1 MTDLVATTSLSAC
14 QRRVFL
20 RQREFRTVNTRW
32 MRLFLGAALAVGLAT
47 GTRGAELS
55 AAGATGADVSQ
66 ILNRENAELKIEL
79 KPVDLVDDMAYLRR
93 VSVDL
98 IGRIPSHEEIQEYMA
113 WAPGERRS
121 KIVDKLMSDPRFV
134 DRWTTFFADMLRL
147 RSNSPGGAAALA
159 FVHQALQD
167 EMPYDELAKRF
178 ISANGKAGAV
188 PEVAYVLGD
197 NADPMALAGATA
209 QIFMGLRIS
218 CAQCHD
224 HPFDK
229 WTRQDFY
236 GFAAYFGKTRR
247 YENDFTNTVYTQEVN
262 ASSVL
267 WPPQGDAPDS
277 ERKPVDPKFLVG
289 LIEASATPDFIAR
302 LDGKRQTEAEL
313 AEAALAATEK
323 ADSIDDLLLD
333 AADTALKASK
343 GRGKSAFDIA
353 AEAKK
358 DREAIDLNA
367 AMSKASESR
376 TALADLIAS
385 PRNRY
390 FARSFVN
397 RVWADLVGR
406 GFVEP
411 IDDFSDSNTPTH
423 PQTLDF
429 LANEFVATGFQFKP
443 LIKMVVTS
451 EPYQRGQA
459 VGLPELDQEELR
471 AAFLAAPAR
480 RMLSEVM
487 YDSIITA
494 GHLFDY
500 KHPKGA
506 NMKTVTDRIRVA
518 VPREGE
524 ELAAVPQDLAAT
536 AGQGAAMKRQM
547 AGQPQMRGPG
557 YNLESGI
564 ELDFDAVLKK
574 AKEEATEAVQ
584 VEKMAVKS
592 AEELEAERMLT
603 DTSNRRRFRYV
614 YKTVE
619 RTFDDNPMFGSSF
632 RMASPANPEHFIRI
646 FGQTDRTQVGVTRDH
661 APSMRQALMMLNGKM
676 THEASRVGP
685 FEPMHKLLSGKEPQL
700 DQAIELAY
708 LEILTRKP
716 QDEEVE
722 LARSIVDEGES
733 VLEGMADLRW
743 VLLNSNEFR
752 YLP

>member
-1 MTDLVATTSLSAC
+1 MTD
-14 QRRVFL
+14 RYRVFL
-20 RQREFRTVNTRW
+20 RQWEFRTVKTRW
-32 MRLFLGAALAVGLAT
+32 IRLYLGAVFTAGLAVGTQAAKLAASDTLAT
-47 GTRGAELS
+47 DLS
-55 AAGATGADVSQ
+55 QT
-66 ILNRENAELKIEL
+66 LNRENAELKIEL

-98 IGRIPSHEEIQEYMA
+98 IGRIPSHDEIQEYMA
-113 WAPGERRS
+113 WPAGERRS
-121 KIVDKLMSDPRFV
+121 RIVDKLMSDPRFV

-159 FVHQALQD
+159 FVHQALQND
-167 EMPYDELAKRF
+167 MPYDELAKRF

-209 QIFMGLRIS
+209 QVFMGLRIS

-236 GFAAYFGKTRR
+236 
-247 YENDFTNTVYTQEVN
+247 DFTNTVYTQEVN
-262 ASSVL
+262 ANSVL

-333 AADTALKASK
+333 AADKAVKASK
-343 GRGKSAFDIA
+343 GRGKSSFDIA

-358 DREAIDLNA
+358 DREAIDLDA
-367 AMSKASESR
+367 AMNKASESR

-390 FARSFVN
+390 FARCFVN

-411 IDDFSDSNTPTH
+411 IDDFSDSNPPTH

-429 LANEFVATGFQFKP
+429 LANEFVAGGFQFKP

-494 GHLFDY
+494 GHLFEY
-500 KHPKGA
+500 KHPQGA

-524 ELAAVPQDLAAT
+524 ELAAAPLDLAAT
-536 AGQGAAMKRQM
+536 AGQSAAMKPQM
-547 AGQPQMRGPG
+547 AAQPEMRRPG

-564 ELDFDAVLKK
+564 ELDFDAVLRK
-574 AKEEATEAVQ
+574 AQEEATEAVQ

-614 YKTVE
+614 YQTVE

-646 FGQTDRTQVGVTRDH
+646 FGQTDRTQVGITRDH

-685 FEPMHKLLSGKEPQL
+685 FEPMHKLLTGETPQI

-716 QDEEVE
+716 QADEVA
-722 LARSIVDEGES
+722 LAKSIVADGES
-733 VLEGMADLRW
+733 PLEGMADLRW